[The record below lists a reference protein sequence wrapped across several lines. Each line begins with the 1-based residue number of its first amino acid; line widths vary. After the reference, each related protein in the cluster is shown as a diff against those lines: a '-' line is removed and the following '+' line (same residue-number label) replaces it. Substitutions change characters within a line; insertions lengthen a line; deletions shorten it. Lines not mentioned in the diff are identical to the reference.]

1 MHFSSSAEVSP
12 SGLFI
17 FLRIN
22 KVHRKITANKILYFR
37 KIGLTVISR
46 NVLDTC
52 CAQLFKTC
60 LFSLHAVCE
69 LGADSSQKR
78 SHAGKC
84 VEYK

>member
-1 MHFSSSAEVSP
+1 MHLSTSAVVAP

-52 CAQLFKTC
+52 CAQLFETC
-60 LFSLHAVCE
+60 LSLHAGCR
-69 LGADSSQKR
+69 LGSDSVRKEVMQ
-78 SHAGKC
+78 
-84 VEYK
+84 VNF